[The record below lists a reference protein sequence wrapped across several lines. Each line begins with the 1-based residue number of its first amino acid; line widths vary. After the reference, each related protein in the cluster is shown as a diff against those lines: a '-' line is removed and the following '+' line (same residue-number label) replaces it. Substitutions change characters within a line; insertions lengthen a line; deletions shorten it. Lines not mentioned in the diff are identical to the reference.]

1 MPDYQLPNG
10 EIVNTDNFS
19 AEELERFFQDFPD
32 ATTNFQNGAAGTGAP
47 VVPETNQVP
56 SNGVYDFL
64 DGSLESVE
72 ARSSGAQPTNAY
84 LIENP
89 GEREV
94 VEEYRNKR
102 GRLVK
107 KYADPTPE
115 ELFRDVVN
123 NLDEPEFISNSRGRK
138 VKNPKYVA
146 PENRPTLEQQA
157 LLYNKDNDLDIE
169 YTNKYFN
176 KENDTWFVDKY
187 YDKNDLASAG
197 LSEEEIQDFQGMLMR
212 DDFINS
218 FEKDVADGVYG
229 ELSSLAYVGDEKRNI
244 QVAKERAL
252 ATKLSQYISERDSR
266 LNDKMLIQNIIEN
279 PDQFDQSKSFDEI
292 KEEAY
297 KNSNIGYTQYDQ
309 KALSNYIKT
318 NFPELSRKNAENQ
331 QKKIEAAQKRREF
344 NKQVEEKGIEGI
356 ANFGAAAGELVK
368 NLGEGFYKR
377 LDEVAIW
384 IDDTIGVFGGNERA
398 KQQRLLNIED
408 EIADTDSLEYFYIDG
423 KGVDINGVTYI
434 KDERGNI
441 YDTNEGINVSEVLD
455 PFELKSISQEIDK
468 EGTKMDDYSFR
479 GGAVMGGEVVGGI
492 IFDVIGT
499 KGVGTARVGS
509 SALYTTALGVSTRAR
524 GAGGRFISTKE
535 TFGVKLPFN
544 AQMADA
550 VMYYSFIGGVTGYEN
565 TMKAAMQA
573 GLSNEEAEKLADQA
587 QLKMMALYGLT
598 TPINPRISFV
608 NKLDDLVSKNKI
620 YSTAVNEYKKANK
633 SQLAFGESL
642 KEQIKQTGLTTVGK
656 TVAFV
661 KYGAKEFV
669 QENVQQYGELEIVN
683 ESINQSVGMD
693 LLQADY
699 NKQDFVN
706 TSILSFAAG
715 GLLGAL
721 SAPGSKIRADKRLQ
735 NLYIL
740 SRDLKGAKRRFDQM
754 VDSNRLSREDADNIL
769 NQAKSVGE
777 SLDKMPAW
785 MLKTPEELIEASVVQ
800 SQIDEVTKQKNKL
813 AEPMRVEANER
824 IKELKDQLGAIRE
837 KAANQLVTQ
846 ETKVIEGIVGTD
858 NVKSFETAA
867 EMVEAIAKV
876 KGDQYSLDDM
886 MLDMTSDGFIE
897 QDGVIYINKEVAAK
911 TQAISVASHELLHK
925 VLKSEFKN
933 NPEMKRVVNEFKEI
947 LKKKGIFK
955 QIEARADMYRKRG
968 IGDVDGKDMDEYFTF
983 FSDAIAKDEIPFEA
997 LQESQWTKIGKSI
1010 AKLFNT
1016 RFGTKNLRF
1025 SSGQQVFDFIKD
1037 YQAGIQKGKLTGQA
1051 KKKLKAGT
1059 EVEDTKKKS
1068 VSQKGLDKTKQK
1080 LNALKDGNKTV
1091 DLRTKMEVFE
1101 ELPTMIDVQVKN
1113 LAARL
1118 DDNIKEELISDV
1130 QERILR
1136 LNKQGKSP
1144 DLTFNGTGQVYGF
1157 LNGRIRNRLLDALRD
1172 DRKRVDPLYINRID
1186 TDALTILEKQFES
1199 EPGPKVKSTPEPKK
1213 YKNLIDSK
1221 ILPEEIAAKVKQKVI
1236 STTRVLKSRID
1247 AAVSLNTSTT
1257 PLIAE
1262 IKKEIGKQADIE
1274 FKKIMGGK
1282 EGKKLRNW
1290 TIKNKKA
1297 IVENATTTWLMGKN
1311 ETGSTIVRGG
1321 IPIAIEKSV
1330 GGRYTGKKIQINV
1343 GGKTVEVEEFIPKF
1357 VPYPEWAGQKIDRE
1371 KTAERG
1377 QTSGNQIVRRVNP
1390 NEISDKD
1397 FADFITTEDGTP
1409 IRGRKEALAKAM
1421 AEEYAFDLYNQ
1432 ELKNPD
1438 SDIRKALETNQERLG
1453 VELADN
1459 FVQEF
1464 SKQAERGNV
1473 KRSASAATL
1482 QNIRLNVSTLVKA
1495 IQKKGYNNVL
1505 DGETIIDESLKDI
1518 NPEAV
1523 KLTIQAY
1530 DLGLMS
1536 TAEVYRFLQA
1546 IKASDQIPEN
1556 IKKKAAKA
1564 VTKTSNAKTKQRLA
1578 KDAETIAMALG
1589 KDIIDAIGLD
1599 ALGFINR
1606 VLDPAERKIDEAATQ
1621 KNKERVAKELNI
1633 TLKELSKRKEGKG
1646 LTIYKE
1652 GVTGD
1657 FYNVVERVNKNI
1669 KPSQNLPKNLDLS
1682 LVSPM
1687 NSKIG
1692 VMAKIERILNKEITA
1707 EQKKEEYKKLIPEI
1721 EAANVQN
1728 KILAK
1733 HIIKTMLDLLNKG
1746 RISPVSFI
1754 NILQLQTNAAK
1765 GLRALTGLKYITF
1778 RDVPQGK
1785 QKGEHLADNSTSMF
1799 EVAELGFS
1807 NMTPAELDLAIDE
1820 ILEFHDQWLENR
1832 ELLDFVDVFG
1842 KNNPFKDRRIELL
1855 PKADQKFVFTYDL
1868 QPAST
1873 LIETRSN
1880 AINTAVKIKEGVI
1893 EFQPIKTEQQALN
1906 NARKYSYSAN
1916 PKGISVYDFD
1926 DTLAFSKSKVIVK
1939 MPQNPEI
1946 LDIAARRMF
1955 AEEFKDKPAFLRTFD
1970 NLTKEQ
1976 QEQVEQSVPR
1986 TTKRI
1991 TPAEFARDSEKLTDQ
2006 GADFDFSE
2014 FNKVVEGTAGPLAP
2028 RLKKAIGKF
2037 GNKNIFVLT
2046 ARPPESKYAIHE
2058 FLKGLGLELPLE
2070 NIVGLA
2076 NGDPKAKAAWM
2087 VTKVADGFN
2096 DFYFVDDHLGN
2107 VKAVKEALN
2116 NFDVKG
2122 KVQQARLKR
2131 SVTMSEELNK
2141 MIERNKGVRS
2151 ETTYSKIKAR
2161 KDGAKKGR
2169 FKAFLPYGAEDF
2181 RGLTSY
2187 TLAGKGKQGEADQKF
2202 FEDNLV
2208 RPYLRGVAAMEV
2220 ARRTLKTDFRNLL
2233 KNIPGMKRR
2242 LGKKIGDT
2250 DFTVDQAVRVYL
2262 WTQQGQEIPDI
2273 SKRDQKKLNS
2283 LVAKDPDLVNLANGL
2298 QAISK
2303 QDTWVEPSE
2312 HWIAGSIL
2320 KDINDI
2326 GEVVNRKEYLQEFN
2340 ENVDIIFDEKNMNKL
2355 EAIYG
2360 TRYVNA
2366 LKNSLARMKSGRNRP
2381 AQPGAYEQ
2389 QWLNW
2394 VNNSVGTIMFFNRR
2408 SALMQMLS
2416 FANFVNWG
2424 DNNPLKAGIA
2434 FANQPAYWRAW
2445 SKIFNSPKLKE
2456 RRGGLKSD
2464 VQEQEIANQAKNSKD
2479 KAGAVIAYLLKIGFT
2494 PTQLADSFAI
2504 ATGGATFL
2512 INRTKTYKK
2521 QGLSQAD
2528 AEAKAFE
2535 DFSAISDE
2543 TQQSGDPMLI
2553 SAQQASHLGR
2563 LVLAFQN
2570 TPMQYTRLMKKAAQ
2584 DIANGRGDFKTNM
2597 SKILYYGF
2605 VQNLI
2610 FSALQNALFA
2620 LIPGFDDEEPEEDAL
2635 DKKTERILNNM
2646 LDTILRG
2653 SGLTGAVVSTL
2664 KNAIMRYQ
2672 KEEEKGFTA
2681 DHAYTILELVNVS
2694 PPIGSKARKV
2704 YNAIQTKKFDGDVM
2718 KAQGWDPTLEGKFNV
2733 SPYYEITGQL
2743 SSAFLNLPL
2752 DRMLAE
2758 VDAISEALDTR
2769 NTSYQRLA
2777 LGLGWRTW
2785 DVDAK
2790 KEEEEYVKLVGKL
2803 TRKEEGKKKAKATRE
2818 KKKQEEL
2825 DRLAAMTPAEKQK
2838 YLNDLKRK
2846 RSESARKAAETR
2858 RINKRKKDSILSLQ

>member
-1 MPDYQLPNG
+1 MPNYRTKDG
-10 EIVNTDNFS
+10 IINTDTLSESQLVSF
-19 AEELERFFQDFPD
+19 EFDYPD
-32 ATTNFQNGAAGTGAP
+32 AVLIEEEDFQNGTVGTGAP

-56 SNGVYDFL
+56 NNGVYDFL
-64 DGSLESVE
+64 VGSLESVE

-94 VEEYRNKR
+94 IEEYTNKR
-102 GRLVK
+102 GRKVK
-107 KYADPTPE
+107 KYAEPTSE
-115 ELFRDVVN
+115 ELLREIVN
-123 NLDEPEFISNSRGRK
+123 NLDEPEFINSYRGKK

-146 PENRPTLEQQA
+146 PEARPTLEQQA

-169 YTNKYFN
+169 FTNTYFN
-176 KENDTWFVDKY
+176 PEGETWFVDKY
-187 YDKNDLASAG
+187 YSNDQLAFAG
-197 LSEEEIQDFQGMLMR
+197 LNEKEIKDFQGMLIR
-212 DDFINS
+212 DDFIDG
-218 FEKDVADGVYG
+218 FEKDVADGVYE
-229 ELSSLAYVGDEKRNI
+229 ELSGLAYGKGEKEDI
-244 QVAKERAL
+244 QVAKERTL
-252 ATKLSQYISERDSR
+252 AKKLSQYLAERDDR
-266 LNDKMLIQNIIEN
+266 LNNKILIQNILEN
-279 PDQFDQSKSFDEI
+279 PDNFDQSKSLDEI
-292 KEEAY
+292 REEAY
-297 KNSNIGYTQYDQ
+297 KNSSIGYTQYDQ
-309 KALSNYIKT
+309 EALSSYLKQK
-318 NFPELSRKNAENQ
+318 FPELSRKNAENQ

-408 EIADTDSLEYFYIDG
+408 EIADTDSLEYFYVDG
-423 KGVDINGVTYI
+423 KGVDIDGVTYI

-455 PFELKSISQEIDK
+455 PFELKSISQQIDK

-492 IFDVIGT
+492 VFDVIGT
-499 KGVGTARVGS
+499 KGLGTARVGS
-509 SALYTTALGVSTRAR
+509 SALYTTAKGVSTRAR

-535 TFGVKLPFN
+535 TFGLKLPFN

-608 NKLDDLVSKNKI
+608 NKLDDIITKNKVFA
-620 YSTAVNEYKKANK
+620 TAVNEYKKAGN

-642 KEQIKQTGLTTVGK
+642 KNQIKQTGLTTTGK
-656 TVAFV
+656 AVAFV
-661 KYGAKEFV
+661 KEGAKEFV
-669 QENVQQYGELEIVN
+669 QENVQQYGEFEIVN

-715 GLLGAL
+715 GLLGGL
-721 SAPGSKIRADKRLQ
+721 SAPGSKINANKRLQ

-740 SRDLKGAKRRFDQM
+740 SQDLKGAKQRFDRM
-754 VDSNRLSREDADNIL
+754 IDSGRLKQEDADNIL
-769 NQAKSVGE
+769 EQAKAVGE
-777 SLDKMPAW
+777 SSSKMPAW

-800 SQIDEVTKQKNKL
+800 SQIDEVTTQKNKL
-813 AEPMRVEANER
+813 AKPMRVEANER
-824 IKELKDQLGAIRE
+824 IKELNDQLSAIRE

-858 NVKSFETAA
+858 NVKSFDSAA
-867 EMVEAIAKV
+867 EMVAAIAEI
-876 KGDQYSLDDM
+876 KGDQYSLEDM
-886 MLDMTSDGFIE
+886 ALDMTSDGFIE

-933 NPEMKRVVNEFKEI
+933 NPQMKRVVDEFKEI
-947 LKKKGIFK
+947 LKKKGIL
-955 QIEARADMYRKRG
+955 QPIEQRAEMYRQQG
-968 IGDVDGKDMDEYFTF
+968 IGDVDGADADEYFTF
-983 FSDAIAKDEIPFEA
+983 FSDAIAKNEVPFNA
-997 LQESQWTKIGKSI
+997 LEESQWVKIGKAI
-1010 AKLFNT
+1010 ANLFNT
-1016 RFGTKNLRF
+1016 RFGTKNLKF
-1025 SSGQQVFDFIKD
+1025 NSGQQVFDFIKD
-1037 YQAGIQKGKLTGQA
+1037 YQAGIQKGKLTSQA
-1051 KKKLKAGT
+1051 KKKLADFTPDEERKSSISL
-1059 EVEDTKKKS
+1059 VNKINSLVSED
-1068 VSQKGLDKTKQK
+1068 VKTKEAYFDPKVFNPIYKETQPGGSIY
-1080 LNALKDGNKTV
+1080 NYVNSRSSSAQQAEKTLESIV
-1091 DLRTKMEVFE
+1091 DRLINFDPATGKSFTEFIFAN
-1101 ELPTMIDVQVKN
+1101 TN
-1113 LAARL
+1113 FARL
-1118 DDNIKEELISDV
+1118 DANKALFKEGQRKTTSIDDST
-1130 QERILR
+1130 
-1136 LNKQGKSP
+1136 KQ
-1144 DLTFNGTGQVYGF
+1144 
-1157 LNGRIRNRLLDALRD
+1157 IA
-1172 DRKRVDPLYINRID
+1172 D
-1186 TDALTILEKQFES
+1186 T
-1199 EPGPKVKSTPEPKK
+1199 STETQSQPEPKK
-1213 YKNLIDSK
+1213 YKNLLESK
-1221 ILPEEIAAKVKQKVI
+1221 VLPDEMAAKVKQKVV

-1247 AAVSLNTSTT
+1247 TAVSLNRTVT

-1274 FKKIMGGK
+1274 FKKMLGVKKGGQLRENLLK
-1282 EGKKLRNW
+1282 LKKPIL
-1290 TIKNKKA
+1290 
-1297 IVENATTTWLMGKN
+1297 ENMTTTWLMTAMPFAVQK
-1311 ETGSTIVRGG
+1311 
-1321 IPIAIEKSV
+1321 
-1330 GGRYTGKKIQINV
+1330 QV
-1343 GGKTVEVEEFIPKF
+1343 GGKFTSD
-1357 VPYPEWAGQKIDRE
+1357 WQGQKIDRE
-1371 KTAERG
+1371 TVDTDKAGR
-1377 QTSGNQIVRRVNP
+1377 TSGAEIVRRAP
-1390 NEISDKD
+1390 NVANRVSDQD
-1397 FADFITTEDGTP
+1397 FLGYMFKGEEV

-1432 ELKNPD
+1432 ELQNPE
-1438 SDIRKALETNQERLG
+1438 SDIRKALEANQERLG

-1464 SKQAERGNV
+1464 SRQSERGNI
-1473 KRSASAATL
+1473 KRSVSPAAI
-1482 QNIRLNVSTLVKA
+1482 QGAKRLVRA

-1518 NPEAV
+1518 NSDAV

-1556 IKKKAAKA
+1556 IKEKAAKA
-1564 VTKTSNAKTKQRLA
+1564 VTKTSNTETKQRLA

-1589 KDIIDAIGLD
+1589 KDVIDAIGLD
-1599 ALGFINR
+1599 GLGFINR
-1606 VLDPAERKIDEAATQ
+1606 VLDPAASKKDKITGETIPGAKGEFNNVIERI
-1621 KNKERVAKELNI
+1621 
-1633 TLKELSKRKEGKG
+1633 
-1646 LTIYKE
+1646 
-1652 GVTGD
+1652 
-1657 FYNVVERVNKNI
+1657 NKNI
-1669 KPSQNLPKNLDLS
+1669 KPSQNLPDNLDLS

-1687 NSKIG
+1687 NSKLG
-1692 VMAKIERILNKEITA
+1692 VMAKIGRILNKDIKA
-1707 EQKKEEYKKLIPEI
+1707 KQKKEEYKKLIPEI

-1733 HIIKTMLDLLNKG
+1733 HIIKTMLNLVNTGK
-1746 RISPVSFI
+1746 ISPVSFI

-1778 RDVPQGK
+1778 RDGPQGK

-1799 EVAELGFS
+1799 EIAELGFS
-1807 NMTPAELDLAIDE
+1807 NMSPAELDLAIDE

-1832 ELLDFVDVFG
+1832 DLLDFVDVFG

-1893 EFQPIKTEQQALN
+1893 GFQPIKIEQQALD
-1906 NARKYSYSAN
+1906 NARKYSYSVN

-1939 MPQNPEI
+1939 MPQDPEI

-1955 AEEFKDKPAFLRTFD
+1955 AEEFKDKPAFLRKFD

-1976 QEQVEQSVPR
+1976 QKQVDQSVPR
-1986 TTKRI
+1986 AIKRI

-2006 GADFDFSE
+2006 GAEFDFSE
-2014 FNKVVEGTAGPLAP
+2014 FNKVVGGTAGPLAP

-2046 ARPPESKYAIHE
+2046 ARPPESKYAINE
-2058 FLKGLGLELPLE
+2058 FLKGLGLELPIE
-2070 NIVGLA
+2070 NIIGLED
-2076 NGDPKAKAAWM
+2076 GSPQAKASWM

-2107 VKAVKEALN
+2107 VKAVKEVLK

-2122 KVQQARLKR
+2122 KIQQARAKR
-2131 SVTMSEELNK
+2131 SVTLSKELNK
-2141 MIERNKGVRS
+2141 MIERNKGVRA

-2208 RPYLRGVAAMEV
+2208 RPYLRGVAAIEV
-2220 ARRTLKTDFRNLL
+2220 AKRTLKIDFKNLL

-2262 WTQQGQEIPDI
+2262 WTQQGQEIPDM
-2273 SKRDQKKLNS
+2273 SKRDQKKLNR

-2303 QDTWVEPSE
+2303 RDVWVEPSE
-2312 HWIAGSIL
+2312 YWIAGSIL
-2320 KDINDI
+2320 KDINNI
-2326 GEVVNRKEYLQEFN
+2326 SEVINRKEYLQEFN
-2340 ENVDIIFDEKNMNKL
+2340 ENADIIFDEKNMNKL

-2394 VNNSVGTIMFFNRR
+2394 VNNSVGAIMFFNRR
-2408 SALMQMLS
+2408 SAMLQMLS
-2416 FANFVNWG
+2416 FANFVNWS

-2434 FANQPAYWRAW
+2434 FANQPAYWKAW

-2479 KAGAVIAYLLKIGFT
+2479 KASAVIAYLLKIGFT
-2494 PTQLADSFAI
+2494 PTQIADSMAI

-2512 INRTKTYKK
+2512 INRTKSYKK
-2521 QGLSQAD
+2521 QGFDQET

-2584 DIANGRGDFKTNM
+2584 DIVNGRGDFKTNM

-2605 VQNLI
+2605 IQNLI
-2610 FSALQNALFA
+2610 FSSLQNAFFA
-2620 LIPGFDDEEPEEDAL
+2620 LIPGFDDDEPEEEAL
-2635 DKKTERILNNM
+2635 DKKTTRILNSM
-2646 LDTILRG
+2646 ADTILRG

-2681 DHAYTILELVNVS
+2681 DHAYTILELINVS

-2718 KAQGWDPTLEGKFNV
+2718 EAQGWDPTLEGKFNV

-2752 DRMLAE
+2752 DRALAE
-2758 VDAISEALDTR
+2758 VDAIAEALDTR

-2785 DVDAK
+2785 DVDAD
-2790 KEEEEYVKLVGKL
+2790 KEEEEFVKIIAKER
-2803 TRKEEGKKKAKATRE
+2803 RKIEGKI
-2818 KKKQEEL
+2818 
-2825 DRLAAMTPAEKQK
+2825 
-2838 YLNDLKRK
+2838 
-2846 RSESARKAAETR
+2846 KAAETR
-2858 RINKRKKDSILSLQ
+2858 RKNQLKELERIAMMTPEEKAAYIAKEKEKRSAAAKKAAATRARNKRIKDSILMSN

>member
-1 MPDYQLPNG
+1 MPKYRTKDGIIDTDTLSESQLVSFEFDY
-10 EIVNTDNFS
+10 
-19 AEELERFFQDFPD
+19 PD
-32 ATTNFQNGAAGTGAP
+32 AVLIQEEDFQNGTVGTGAP
-47 VVPETNQVP
+47 VVPETNQAP

-64 DGSLESVE
+64 GGSLESVE

-89 GEREV
+89 EEREV
-94 VEEYRNKR
+94 IEEYTNKR
-102 GRLVK
+102 GRRVK
-107 KYADPTPE
+107 KYAEPTNE
-115 ELFRDVVN
+115 ELLREIVN
-123 NLDEPEFISNSRGRK
+123 NLDEPEFINNSRGRK

-146 PENRPTLEQQA
+146 PESRPTLEQQA

-169 YTNKYFN
+169 FTNTYFN
-176 KENDTWFVDKY
+176 PEGETWFVDKY
-187 YDKNDLASAG
+187 YGKDKLAMAG
-197 LSEEEIQDFQGMLMR
+197 LSEREMKDFQGMLLR
-212 DDFINS
+212 DDFIDG
-218 FEKDVADGVYG
+218 FEEDVADGVYG
-229 ELSSLAYVGDEKRNI
+229 ELGGLFYTGDDKKDI
-244 QVAKERAL
+244 QVAKERTL
-252 ATKLSQYISERDSR
+252 ARKLSQYLADRDDR
-266 LNDKMLIQNIIEN
+266 LNNKMLIQNIIEN
-279 PDQFDQSKSFDEI
+279 PGNFDQSKSLDEI
-292 KEEAY
+292 REEAY
-297 KNSNIGYTQYDQ
+297 KNSDIGYTQYDQ
-309 KALSNYIKT
+309 EALGYYLKE
-318 NFPELSRKNAENQ
+318 NFPELSRKNEENQ
-331 QKKIEAAQKRREF
+331 QKKIEAYKERQEF
-344 NKQVEEKGIEGI
+344 NKNNSTAVQGV
-356 ANFGAAAGELVK
+356 A
-368 NLGEGFYKR
+368 NLGEFIKGLGTGFYKKI
-377 LDEVAIW
+377 DETAIW
-384 IDDTIGVFGGNERA
+384 LDDTIGIFGGNERA

-408 EIADTDSLEYFYIDG
+408 EIADTDSLEYFYVSG
-423 KGVDINGVTYI
+423 KGVQIGDETYL
-434 KDERGNI
+434 KDEKGNI
-441 YDTNEGINVSEVLD
+441 YNTTEGVNVSEVLD
-455 PFELKSISQEIDK
+455 PQELKSISQTIDAEGK
-468 EGTKMDDYSFR
+468 EMDDFSFR
-479 GGAVMGGEVVGGI
+479 GGAMMGGEVTGGI

-499 KGVGTARVGS
+499 KGLGTARVAAS
-509 SALYTTALGVSTRAR
+509 TAYLAKANKLRSAKGLKNINTRAR
-524 GAGGRFISTKE
+524 GANGRFISTKE
-535 TFGVKLPFN
+535 TFGLKLPFN
-544 AQMADA
+544 SQMVDA
-550 VMYYSFIGGVTGYEN
+550 SMYYSFVGGVTGYEN
-565 TMKAAMQA
+565 TIKAGMQA
-573 GLSNEEAEKLADQA
+573 GLSNEESEKLADQA
-587 QLKMMALYGLT
+587 QLEMALLYGVT
-598 TPINPRISFV
+598 TPINPRISLV
-608 NKLDDLVSKNKI
+608 NKLDDIITKNKVFA
-620 YSTAVNEYKKANK
+620 TAVNEYKKAGN
-633 SQLAFGESL
+633 SQLAFSESI
-642 KEQIKQTGLTTVGK
+642 KNQIKQTGLTATGK

-661 KYGAKEFV
+661 KEGAKEFV
-669 QENVQQYGELEIVN
+669 QENVQQYGEIEIVN
-683 ESINQSVGMD
+683 ERINESAGFDLVQS
-693 LLQADY
+693 DY
-699 NKQDFVN
+699 SKDDFIN
-706 TSILSFAAG
+706 TSILSIAAG
-715 GLLGAL
+715 GLMGGL
-721 SAPGSKIRADKRLQ
+721 SAPGSKIKSDKRLQ

-740 SRDLKGAKRRFDQM
+740 SRDLKGAKQRFDRM
-754 VDSNRLSREDADNIL
+754 IDMGRLKQEDADNIL
-769 NQAKSVGE
+769 EQAKAVGE
-777 SLDKMPAW
+777 SSSKMPAW
-785 MLKTPEELIEASVVQ
+785 MLKTPEQLIEASVVQ
-800 SQIDEVTKQKNKL
+800 SKIDAATKEKNQL
-813 AEPMRVEANER
+813 AKPMRVDVDNR
-824 IKELKDQLGAIRE
+824 IKGLEEELSIIRE
-837 KAANQLVTQ
+837 EAANQLVTQ

-858 NVKSFETAA
+858 NVKSFDTAA

-886 MLDMTSDGFIE
+886 VLDMTSDGFIE

-933 NPEMKRVVNEFKEI
+933 NPEMKRVVDEFKEI
-947 LKKKGIFK
+947 LKKKGIL
-955 QIEARADMYRKRG
+955 QPIEARAEMYRQQG
-968 IGDVDGKDMDEYFTF
+968 IGDVDGADADEYFTF
-983 FSDAIAKDEIPFEA
+983 FSDAIAKNEVPFDA
-997 LQESQWTKIGKSI
+997 LEESQWVKIGKAI
-1010 AKLFNT
+1010 ANLFNT
-1016 RFGTKNLRF
+1016 RFGTKNLKF
-1025 SSGQQVFDFIKD
+1025 NSGQQVFDFIKD
-1037 YQAGIQKGKLTGQA
+1037 YQAGIQKGKLTSQA
-1051 KKKLKAGT
+1051 KKKLKAGA

-1080 LNALKDGNKTV
+1080 LNALKDGDKTV

-1172 DRKRVDPLYINRID
+1172 DRKRVDPLYVNRID
-1186 TDALTILEKQFES
+1186 ADALTILEKQFEP
-1199 EPGPKVKSTPEPKK
+1199 EPEKRVESTPEPKK
-1213 YKNLIDSK
+1213 YKNLLESK
-1221 ILPEEIAAKVKQKVI
+1221 VLPPEAAAKVKQKI
-1236 STTRVLKSRID
+1236 LSTTRVLKSRID
-1247 AAVSLNTSTT
+1247 ADVSLNRTIT
-1257 PLIAE
+1257 PLVAE
-1262 IKKEIGKQADIE
+1262 IKKELGKQADIE
-1274 FKKIMGGK
+1274 FKKMLGAKRGGELRSNLLK
-1282 EGKKLRNW
+1282 LKKPIL
-1290 TIKNKKA
+1290 
-1297 IVENATTTWLMGKN
+1297 ENMTTTWLMQAMPFAVQKQVNG
-1311 ETGSTIVRGG
+1311 
-1321 IPIAIEKSV
+1321 
-1330 GGRYTGKKIQINV
+1330 
-1343 GGKTVEVEEFIPKF
+1343 KF
-1357 VPYPEWAGQKIDRE
+1357 VSDWQGQKIDRE
-1371 KTAERG
+1371 TVDTDKAGR
-1377 QTSGNQIVRRVNP
+1377 TSGAEIVRRIP
-1390 NEISDKD
+1390 NAANRVSDQD
-1397 FADFITTEDGTP
+1397 FLGYMFKGEEV

-1421 AEEYAFDLYNQ
+1421 AEEYAFDVYNQ
-1432 ELKNPD
+1432 ELQNPE
-1438 SDIRKALETNQERLG
+1438 SDIRKAFEGNQERLG

-1464 SKQAERGNV
+1464 SKQSERGNV
-1473 KRSASAATL
+1473 KRSVTNETA
-1482 QNIRLNVSTLVKA
+1482 QGVSILVKA
-1495 IQKKGYNNVL
+1495 IQKKGYSNVL
-1505 DGETIIDESLKDI
+1505 DGETIIDESIKGVT
-1518 NPEAV
+1518 PEAV

-1546 IKASDQIPEN
+1546 IKASDKIPQN
-1556 IKKKAAKA
+1556 IKEKAAKA
-1564 VTKTSNAKTKQRLA
+1564 VTKTSSTETKQRLA

-1589 KDIIDAIGLD
+1589 KDIIDATGLD
-1599 ALGFINR
+1599 GLGFINR
-1606 VLDPAERKIDEAATQ
+1606 VLDPAASKKDKITGETIPG
-1621 KNKERVAKELNI
+1621 V
-1633 TLKELSKRKEGKG
+1633 KG
-1646 LTIYKE
+1646 E
-1652 GVTGD
+1652 
-1657 FYNVVERVNKNI
+1657 FNNVVERINKNI
-1669 KPSQNLPKNLDLS
+1669 KASQNLPDNLDLS

-1687 NSKIG
+1687 NSKLG
-1692 VMAKIERILNKEITA
+1692 VMAKIERILNKDITA
-1707 EQKKEEYKKLIPEI
+1707 EEKKEQYKKLIPEI

-1733 HIIKTMLDLLNKG
+1733 HIIKTMLNLVNTGK
-1746 RISPVSFI
+1746 ISPVSFI

-1778 RDVPQGK
+1778 KDGPQGK
-1785 QKGEHLADNSTSMF
+1785 QKGEHLADSSTSMF
-1799 EVAELGFS
+1799 EVAELGFA
-1807 NMTPAELDLAIDE
+1807 NMSSAELDLAIDE

-1873 LIETRSN
+1873 LIETRSE
-1880 AINTAVKIKEGVI
+1880 AINTAVKIKESVI
-1893 EFQPIKTEQQALN
+1893 EFQPIKTEQKALD
-1906 NARKYSYSAN
+1906 NARKYSYSKN

-1926 DTLAFSKSKVIVK
+1926 DTLAFSKSQVIVK

-1946 LDIAARRMF
+1946 LDVAARRMF

-1976 QEQVEQSVPR
+1976 QKEVEQSVPR
-1986 TTKRI
+1986 TTKKI
-1991 TPAEFARDSEKLTDQ
+1991 TPAEFARDSEKLADQ
-2006 GADFDFSE
+2006 GAEFDFSE
-2014 FNKVVEGTAGPLAP
+2014 FNKVVEGTPGPLAP

-2046 ARPPESKYAIHE
+2046 ARPAESKYAIHE

-2107 VKAVKEALN
+2107 VKAVKEVLK

-2122 KVQQARLKR
+2122 KIQQARAKR
-2131 SVTMSEELNK
+2131 SVTLSEDLNK

-2169 FKAFLPYGAEDF
+2169 FKVFLPYGAEDF

-2220 ARRTLKTDFRNLL
+2220 ARRTLKTDFKNLL

-2250 DFTVDQAVRVYL
+2250 DYTVDQAVRVYL
-2262 WTQQGQEIPDI
+2262 WTQQSQEIPDI

-2303 QDTWVEPSE
+2303 RDTWVEPSE
-2312 HWIAGSIL
+2312 YWIAGSIL

-2366 LKNSLARMKSGRNRP
+2366 LKNSIARMKSGRNRP
-2381 AQPGAYEQ
+2381 SQPGAYEQ

-2416 FANFVNWG
+2416 FANFVNWS

-2434 FANQPAYWRAW
+2434 FANQPAYWKAW
-2445 SKIFNSPKLKE
+2445 AKIFNSPKLKE

-2464 VQEQEIANQAKNSKD
+2464 VQEQEIANQAKNSKN

-2512 INRTKTYKK
+2512 INRTKSYKK
-2521 QGLSQAD
+2521 QGFDQET

-2605 VQNLI
+2605 MQNLI
-2610 FSALQNALFA
+2610 FSALQNAMFA
-2620 LIPGFDDEEPEEDAL
+2620 LIPGFDDDEPEEDAL

-2653 SGLTGAVVSTL
+2653 SGLTGAVISTL

-2681 DHAYTILELVNVS
+2681 DHAYTILELVNIS

-2718 KAQGWDPTLEGKFNV
+2718 EAQGWDPTLEGRFNV

-2752 DRMLAE
+2752 DRALAE

-2785 DVDAK
+2785 DVAAD
-2790 KEEEEYVKLVGKL
+2790 KEEEEFVKLVAKER
-2803 TRKEEGKKKAKATRE
+2803 RKEEGKKKA
-2818 KKKQEEL
+2818 
-2825 DRLAAMTPAEKQK
+2825 
-2838 YLNDLKRK
+2838 
-2846 RSESARKAAETR
+2846 AETR
-2858 RINKRKKDSILSLQ
+2858 RKNKLKELEKIAMMSPEEKAEYIAKEKAKRSAAAKKAAATRKRNKKVRDSILRSN

>member
-1 MPDYQLPNG
+1 MPNYRTKDG
-10 EIVNTDNFS
+10 IINTDTLSESQLVSF
-19 AEELERFFQDFPD
+19 EFDYPD
-32 ATTNFQNGAAGTGAP
+32 AVLIEEEDFQNGTVGMGAP

-56 SNGVYDFL
+56 NNGVYDFL
-64 DGSLESVE
+64 AGSLESVE

-94 VEEYRNKR
+94 IEEYTNKR
-102 GRLVK
+102 GRKVK
-107 KYADPTPE
+107 KYAEPTSE
-115 ELFRDVVN
+115 ELLREIVN
-123 NLDEPEFISNSRGRK
+123 NLDEPEFINSYRGKK

-146 PENRPTLEQQA
+146 PEARPTLEQQA

-169 YTNKYFN
+169 FTNTYFN
-176 KENDTWFVDKY
+176 PEGETWFVDKY
-187 YDKNDLASAG
+187 YSKDQLAFAG
-197 LSEEEIQDFQGMLMR
+197 LNEKEIKDFQGMLIR
-212 DDFINS
+212 DDFIDS
-218 FEKDVADGVYG
+218 FEKDVADGVYE
-229 ELSSLAYVGDEKRNI
+229 ELSGLAYGKGEKEDI
-244 QVAKERAL
+244 QVAKERTL
-252 ATKLSQYISERDSR
+252 ARKLSQYLADRDDR
-266 LNDKMLIQNIIEN
+266 LNNKILIQNILEN
-279 PDQFDQSKSFDEI
+279 PDDFDQSKSLDEI
-292 KEEAY
+292 REEAY
-297 KNSNIGYTQYDQ
+297 KNSSIGYTQYDQ
-309 KALSNYIKT
+309 EALGSYLKQK
-318 NFPELSRKNAENQ
+318 FPELSRKNAENQ

-408 EIADTDSLEYFYIDG
+408 EIADTDSLEYFYVDG
-423 KGVDINGVTYI
+423 KGVDIDGVTYI

-455 PFELKSISQEIDK
+455 PFELKSISQQIDK

-492 IFDVIGT
+492 VFDVIGT
-499 KGVGTARVGS
+499 KGLGTARVGS
-509 SALYTTALGVSTRAR
+509 SALYTTAKGVSTRAR

-535 TFGVKLPFN
+535 TFGLKLPFN

-608 NKLDDLVSKNKI
+608 NKLDDIITKNKVFA
-620 YSTAVNEYKKANK
+620 TAVNEYKKAGN

-642 KEQIKQTGLTTVGK
+642 KNQIKQTGLTTTGK
-656 TVAFV
+656 AVAFV
-661 KYGAKEFV
+661 KEGAKEFV
-669 QENVQQYGELEIVN
+669 QENVQQYGEFEIVN

-715 GLLGAL
+715 GLLGGL
-721 SAPGSKIRADKRLQ
+721 SAPGSKIKADKRLQ

-740 SRDLKGAKRRFDQM
+740 SRDLKGAKQRFDRM
-754 VDSNRLSREDADNIL
+754 IDSGRLKQEDADNIL
-769 NQAKSVGE
+769 EQAKAIGE
-777 SLDKMPAW
+777 SSSKMPAW

-800 SQIDEVTKQKNKL
+800 SQIDEVTTQKNKL

-858 NVKSFETAA
+858 NVKSFDTAA
-867 EMVEAIAKV
+867 EMVEAIAKI
-876 KGDQYSLDDM
+876 KGEQYSLDDM

-897 QDGVIYINKEVAAK
+897 QDGIIYINKEVAAK

-933 NPEMKRVVNEFKEI
+933 NPEMKRVVDEFKEI
-947 LKKKGIFK
+947 LKKKGILK
-955 QIEARADMYRKRG
+955 PIEQRAEMYRQQG
-968 IGDVDGKDMDEYFTF
+968 IGDVDGADADEYFTF
-983 FSDAIAKDEIPFEA
+983 FSDAIAKKEVPFNA
-997 LQESQWTKIGKSI
+997 LEESQWVKIGKAI
-1010 AKLFNT
+1010 ANLFNT

-1025 SSGQQVFDFIKD
+1025 NSGQQVFDFIKD
-1037 YQAGIQKGKLTGQA
+1037 YQAGIQKGKLTSQA
-1051 KKKLKAGT
+1051 KKKLKAGS
-1059 EVEDTKKKS
+1059 EIEDTEKKS
-1068 VSQKGLDKTKQK
+1068 VSKTGLDKTKQK
-1080 LNALKDGNKTV
+1080 LNALKDGDKPV
-1091 DLRTKMEVFE
+1091 DLRTKMQVFE

-1113 LAARL
+1113 LAARF
-1118 DDNIKEELISDV
+1118 DDNIKEELISDI

-1136 LNKQGKSP
+1136 VNKQGKSP

-1157 LNGRIRNRLLDALRD
+1157 LNGRIRNRMLDALRD
-1172 DRKRVDPLYINRID
+1172 DRKRVDPLYVNRID
-1186 TDALTILEKQFES
+1186 ADALALLERQSDSDTEK
-1199 EPGPKVKSTPEPKK
+1199 KVESTPEPKK
-1213 YKNLIDSK
+1213 YKNLLESK
-1221 ILPEEIAAKVKQKVI
+1221 VLPDEMAAKVKQKVI

-1247 AAVSLNTSTT
+1247 TAVSLNRTVT

-1274 FKKIMGGK
+1274 FKKMLGVKKGGELRK
-1282 EGKKLRNW
+1282 NLLKLKKPIL
-1290 TIKNKKA
+1290 
-1297 IVENATTTWLMGKN
+1297 ENMTTTWLMTAMPFAVQKQVDGKF
-1311 ETGSTIVRGG
+1311 TSDW
-1321 IPIAIEKSV
+1321 
-1330 GGRYTGKKIQINV
+1330 Q
-1343 GGKTVEVEEFIPKF
+1343 
-1357 VPYPEWAGQKIDRE
+1357 GQKIDRE
-1371 KTAERG
+1371 TVDTDKAGR
-1377 QTSGNQIVRRVNP
+1377 TSGAEIVRRAP
-1390 NEISDKD
+1390 NVANRVSDQD
-1397 FADFITTEDGTP
+1397 FLGYMFKGEEV

-1432 ELKNPD
+1432 ELQNPE
-1438 SDIRKALETNQERLG
+1438 SDIRKALEANQERLG

-1464 SKQAERGNV
+1464 SRQSERGNV
-1473 KRSASAATL
+1473 KRSVSPAAI
-1482 QNIRLNVSTLVKA
+1482 QGAKRLVRA

-1518 NPEAV
+1518 NSDAV

-1556 IKKKAAKA
+1556 IKEKAAKA
-1564 VTKTSNAKTKQRLA
+1564 VTKTSNTETKQRLA

-1589 KDIIDAIGLD
+1589 KDVIDAIGLD
-1599 ALGFINR
+1599 GLGFINR
-1606 VLDPAERKIDEAATQ
+1606 VLDPAASKKDKITGETIPGAKGEFNNVIERI
-1621 KNKERVAKELNI
+1621 
-1633 TLKELSKRKEGKG
+1633 
-1646 LTIYKE
+1646 
-1652 GVTGD
+1652 
-1657 FYNVVERVNKNI
+1657 NKNI
-1669 KPSQNLPKNLDLS
+1669 KPSQNLPDNLDLS

-1687 NSKIG
+1687 NSKLG
-1692 VMAKIERILNKEITA
+1692 VMAKIGRILNKPISA
-1707 EQKKEEYKKLIPEI
+1707 KQKKEEYKKLIPEI

-1733 HIIKTMLDLLNKG
+1733 HIIKTMLNLVNTGK
-1746 RISPVSFI
+1746 ISPVSFI

-1778 RDVPQGK
+1778 RDGPQGK

-1799 EVAELGFS
+1799 EIAELGFS
-1807 NMTPAELDLAIDE
+1807 NMSPAELDLAIDE

-1832 ELLDFVDVFG
+1832 DLLDFVDVFG

-1893 EFQPIKTEQQALN
+1893 GFQPIKIEQQALD
-1906 NARKYSYSAN
+1906 NARKYSYSVN

-1939 MPQNPEI
+1939 MPQDPEI

-1955 AEEFKDKPAFLRTFD
+1955 AEEFKDKPAFLRKFD

-1976 QEQVEQSVPR
+1976 QKQVDQSVPR
-1986 TTKRI
+1986 AIKRI

-2006 GADFDFSE
+2006 GAEFDFSE
-2014 FNKVVEGTAGPLAP
+2014 FNKVVGGTAGPLAP

-2046 ARPPESKYAIHE
+2046 ARPPESKYAINE
-2058 FLKGLGLELPLE
+2058 FLKGLGLELPIE
-2070 NIVGLA
+2070 NIIGLED
-2076 NGDPKAKAAWM
+2076 GSPQAKASWM

-2107 VKAVKEALN
+2107 VKAVKEVLK

-2122 KVQQARLKR
+2122 KIQQARAKR
-2131 SVTMSEELNK
+2131 SVTLSQELNK
-2141 MIERNKGVRS
+2141 MIERNKGVRA

-2220 ARRTLKTDFRNLL
+2220 AKRTLKIDFKNLL

-2273 SKRDQKKLNS
+2273 SKRDQKKLNR
-2283 LVAKDPDLVNLANGL
+2283 LVAKDPDLVNFANGL

-2303 QDTWVEPSE
+2303 RDTWIEPSE
-2312 HWIAGSIL
+2312 YWIAGSIL
-2320 KDINDI
+2320 KDINNI
-2326 GEVVNRKEYLQEFN
+2326 SEVVNRKEYLQEFN
-2340 ENVDIIFDEKNMNKL
+2340 ENTDIIFDEKNMNKL

-2394 VNNSVGTIMFFNRR
+2394 VNNSVGAIMFFNRR
-2408 SALMQMLS
+2408 SAMLQMLS
-2416 FANFVNWG
+2416 FANFVNWS

-2434 FANQPAYWRAW
+2434 FANQPAYWKAW

-2479 KAGAVIAYLLKIGFT
+2479 KASAVIAYLLKIGFT
-2494 PTQLADSFAI
+2494 PTQIADSMAI

-2512 INRTKTYKK
+2512 INRTKSYKK
-2521 QGLSQAD
+2521 QGFDQET

-2563 LVLAFQN
+2563 LILAFQN

-2584 DIANGRGDFKTNM
+2584 DIVNGRGDFKTNM

-2605 VQNLI
+2605 IQNLI
-2610 FSALQNALFA
+2610 FSSLQNAFFA
-2620 LIPGFDDEEPEEDAL
+2620 LIPGFDDDEPEEEAL
-2635 DKKTERILNNM
+2635 DKKTTRILNSM

-2681 DHAYTILELVNVS
+2681 DHAYTILELINVS

-2718 KAQGWDPTLEGKFNV
+2718 EAQGWDPTLEGKFNV

-2752 DRMLAE
+2752 DRALAE
-2758 VDAISEALDTR
+2758 VDAIAEALDTR

-2785 DVDAK
+2785 DVDAD
-2790 KEEEEYVKLVGKL
+2790 KEEEEFVKIIAKE
-2803 TRKEEGKKKAKATRE
+2803 TRKAEGK
-2818 KKKQEEL
+2818 
-2825 DRLAAMTPAEKQK
+2825 
-2838 YLNDLKRK
+2838 
-2846 RSESARKAAETR
+2846 RKAAETR
-2858 RINKRKKDSILSLQ
+2858 RKNQLKELERIAMMTPEEKAAYIAKEKEKRSAAAKKAAATRARNKRIKDSILLNSD